1 MTITIRPAEVSDYR
15 IINDY
20 DDFAGD
26 RRIDMERGELF
37 VADTADERSVGF
49 LKLTSNEFFNKPMI
63 SIVNVR
69 PNLRRRGI
77 ASALIR
83 NAVEK
88 ASWCKVY
95 TSTEADNEVMH
106 LLLPKLGFERVG
118 SIGGLNF
125 DGGDEVVFC
134 FQKTC

>member
-1 MTITIRPAEVSDYR
+1 MIRPAEVSDYR
-15 IINDY
+15 IINEY

-69 PNLRRRGI
+69 PNLRGRGI

-83 NAVEK
+83 DAIERAN
-88 ASWCKVY
+88 WHKVY
-95 TSTEADNEVMH
+95 TSTEADNDVMH
-106 LLLPKLGFERVG
+106 HLLPKLGFVRVG

-125 DGGDEVVFC
+125 DEGEEVVFC
-134 FQKTC
+134 FQKTF